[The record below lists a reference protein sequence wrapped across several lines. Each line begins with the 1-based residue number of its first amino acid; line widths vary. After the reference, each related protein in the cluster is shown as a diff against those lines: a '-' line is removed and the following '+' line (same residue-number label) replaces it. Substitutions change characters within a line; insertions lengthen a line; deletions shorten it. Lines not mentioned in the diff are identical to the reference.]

1 MLIIPAID
9 LKDGKAVRL
18 KQGREDAVTVY
29 SDDPVAMG
37 LHWQSQ
43 GAQFLHIV
51 DLDAAFGQGKHN
63 EEIGKKIV
71 ASLKIPCEWGGGVR
85 DESKVESLLGI
96 GVERVILG
104 TKAAQSLEF
113 VKEVTARHG
122 NKIVIG
128 IDAKD
133 GMVAVKGWTET
144 TKLRAVDFARQVV
157 ALGVRTIIYTDIAT
171 DGMLAGPNLR
181 ALAELADAIPTCD
194 IVASGGVSS
203 VADVKNLMSLGRSNV
218 SAAIVGKALYDG
230 RVTLKELLAASRTAP
245 D

>member
-29 SDDPVAMG
+29 SDDPVQMG
-37 LHWQSQ
+37 LQWQTQ

-71 ASLKIPCEWGGGVR
+71 ASLNIPCEWGGGIR
-85 DESKVESLLGI
+85 DRAKVESLLSI
-96 GVERVILG
+96 GVRRVILG
-104 TKAAQSLEF
+104 TKAAQSLDF
-113 VKEVTARHG
+113 VKEVTGIHG
-122 NKIVIG
+122 NRIVIG

-133 GMVAVKGWTET
+133 GRVAVKGWTET
-144 TKLRAVDFARQVV
+144 TKLRAVDFAKQVV

-171 DGMLAGPNLR
+171 DGMLGGPNR
-181 ALAELADAIPTCD
+181 KALAELADAVPTCD

-203 VADVKNLMSLGRSNV
+203 VKDVQDLKSLGRSNV
-218 SAAIVGKALYDG
+218 NAVIVGKALYDG
-230 RVTLKELLAASRTAP
+230 RVTLKELLAFA
-245 D
+245 

>member
-29 SDDPVAMG
+29 SDDPVQMG
-37 LHWQSQ
+37 LQWQAQ
-43 GAQFLHIV
+43 GAHFLHIV

-71 ASLKIPCEWGGGVR
+71 ASLKIPCEWGGGIR
-85 DESKVESLLGI
+85 DRAKVESLLRI
-96 GVERVILG
+96 GVRRVILG

-113 VKEVTARHG
+113 VKEVVALHG
-122 NKIVIG
+122 DRVVVG
-128 IDAKD
+128 IDAKN

-171 DGMLAGPNLR
+171 DGMLGGPNVK
-181 ALAELADAIPTCD
+181 ALAELADAVPSCD

-203 VADVKNLMSLGRSNV
+203 AKDVTSLKSLARLNLNAV
-218 SAAIVGKALYDG
+218 IVGKALYDG
-230 RVTLKELLAASRTAP
+230 RVTMKELLEAA
-245 D
+245 